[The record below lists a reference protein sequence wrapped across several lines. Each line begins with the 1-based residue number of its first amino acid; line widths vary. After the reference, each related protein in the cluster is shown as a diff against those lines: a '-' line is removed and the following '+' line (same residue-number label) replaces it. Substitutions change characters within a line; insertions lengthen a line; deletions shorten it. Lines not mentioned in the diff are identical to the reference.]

1 MKNKIIAEID
11 LEKVTKDIL
20 DKETYCEGSTVYN
33 SIQEVAKREI
43 KEWIKSSIVNE
54 IKQAINLEE
63 FRETNYGRPWLKKMA
78 QEILNKEL
86 KELIVKYAEDWT
98 KANMKWIVEKEAQK
112 NIEEFI
118 VPRLQKLIGSLIVV
132 NTENVEQEMEE
143 MRDDYQ
149 NQIRELEE
157 NLPF

>member
-1 MKNKIIAEID
+1 MKNKIIVEID
-11 LEKVTKDIL
+11 FNKITKDL
-20 DKETYCEGSTVYN
+20 LEKETYIDGSTVYN
-33 SIQEVAKREI
+33 SIQESAKREI
-43 KEWIKSSIVNE
+43 KNWIQSSVVSD
-54 IKQAINLEE
+54 IKQAINLNDFKERGYSGE
-63 FRETNYGRPWLKKMA
+63 WLKEEAKK
-78 QEILNKEL
+78 ILIEELRELVAKYTKEW
-86 KELIVKYAEDWT
+86 ISQ
-98 KANMKWIVEKEAQK
+98 NMKWIVEKEAQK

-157 NLPF
+157 NLPI

>member
-1 MKNKIIAEID
+1 
-11 LEKVTKDIL
+11 LE
-20 DKETYCEGSTVYN
+20 KETYIDGSTVYN
-33 SIQEVAKREI
+33 SIQESAKREI
-43 KEWIKSSIVNE
+43 KNWIQSSVVSD
-54 IKQAINLEE
+54 IKQAINLNDFKERGYSGE
-63 FRETNYGRPWLKKMA
+63 WLKEEAKK
-78 QEILNKEL
+78 ILIEELRELVAKYTKEW
-86 KELIVKYAEDWT
+86 ISQ
-98 KANMKWIVEKEAQK
+98 NMKWIVEKEAQK

-157 NLPF
+157 NLPI

>member
-1 MKNKIIAEID
+1 MKNKIIVEID
-11 LEKVTKDIL
+11 FEKITKDL
-20 DKETYCEGSTVYN
+20 LEKETYIEGSTVYN
-33 SIQEVAKREI
+33 SIQESAKREI
-43 KEWIKSSIVNE
+43 KDWIKSSIVSD
-54 IKQAINLEE
+54 IKKAINLDEFKEE
-63 FRETNYGRPWLKKMA
+63 GYSSEWLKEQA
-78 QEILNKEL
+78 QEILSTEL
-86 KELIVKYAEDWT
+86 RELVTKYTKDWVT
-98 KANMKWIVEKEAQK
+98 SNMKRIVEKEAQK

-157 NLPF
+157 NLPI